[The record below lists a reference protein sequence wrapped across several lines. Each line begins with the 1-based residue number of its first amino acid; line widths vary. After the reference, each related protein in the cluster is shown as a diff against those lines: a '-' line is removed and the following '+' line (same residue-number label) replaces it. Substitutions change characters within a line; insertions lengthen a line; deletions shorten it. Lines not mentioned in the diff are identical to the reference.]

1 MGDAS
6 KFFEENILGLSD
18 PEKYNLYS
26 GLSEVAD
33 ELSALHDQMNKL
45 SEMADGLSALHDQM
59 NKLSEM
65 ADGLSALHTQMNKL
79 SEMPDKLSA
88 LPDQMNTLETVLA
101 SMGRDMREL
110 RKSVRVATA
119 APKSPELRIKSRRR
133 QPAADVQSSAPS
145 VITKRDP
152 PTKPWR
158 AARIALVNNLSLAGI
173 LSKMPD
179 LKIKP
184 GRSDK

>member
-45 SEMADGLSALHDQM
+45 SEMPDMLSALPNQVNKLSEMPDMLSALHDQM
-59 NKLSEM
+59 NKLLEM
-65 ADGLSALHTQMNKL
+65 PDSLSALADQMNKL
-79 SEMPDKLSA
+79 KAA
-88 LPDQMNTLETVLA
+88 LA
-101 SMGRDMREL
+101 RMGRDMQEL
-110 RKSVRVATA
+110 RKSVRVAT
-119 APKSPELRIKSRRR
+119 KSPELRVKSRRR

-145 VITKRDP
+145 VIIKRESP
-152 PTKPWR
+152 RKP
-158 AARIALVNNLSLAGI
+158 
-173 LSKMPD
+173 
-179 LKIKP
+179 
-184 GRSDK
+184 

>member
-33 ELSALHDQMNKL
+33 ELSALHDQINKL
-45 SEMADGLSALHDQM
+45 SEMADELNALHDQM

-65 ADGLSALHTQMNKL
+65 PDGLSALHDQMNKL

-119 APKSPELRIKSRRR
+119 APNSPELRIKSRRR

-152 PTKPWR
+152 PTKP
-158 AARIALVNNLSLAGI
+158 
-173 LSKMPD
+173 
-179 LKIKP
+179 
-184 GRSDK
+184 

>member
-65 ADGLSALHTQMNKL
+65 ADGLSALHDQMNKLPEMADGLRALHTQMNKL

-152 PTKPWR
+152 PTKP
-158 AARIALVNNLSLAGI
+158 
-173 LSKMPD
+173 
-179 LKIKP
+179 
-184 GRSDK
+184 

>member
-1 MGDAS
+1 MGRGRVSMGDAS

-45 SEMADGLSALHDQM
+45 SEMADGLR
-59 NKLSEM
+59 
-65 ADGLSALHTQMNKL
+65 ALHTQMNKL

-88 LPDQMNTLETVLA
+88 LPDQMNRLEAALA
-101 SMGRDMREL
+101 RIGRDMREL
-110 RKSVRVATA
+110 RKSVRVTTA

-133 QPAADVQSSAPS
+133 QPAADMQSSAPS

-152 PTKPWR
+152 PTKR
-158 AARIALVNNLSLAGI
+158 
-173 LSKMPD
+173 
-179 LKIKP
+179 
-184 GRSDK
+184 